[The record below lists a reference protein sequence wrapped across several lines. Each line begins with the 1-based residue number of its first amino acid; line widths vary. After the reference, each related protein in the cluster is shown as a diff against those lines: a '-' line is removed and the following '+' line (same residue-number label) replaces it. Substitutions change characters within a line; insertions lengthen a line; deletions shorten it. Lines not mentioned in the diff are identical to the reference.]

1 MRSVPASRV
10 AQLNNYATPEGGPAE
25 CRWSVNNCGP
35 NDEPFAFHSGGVNAT
50 MGDGSVR
57 FLADSI
63 DGVVVKWLVGAE
75 DGQIVNESL

>member
-1 MRSVPASRV
+1 
-10 AQLNNYATPEGGPAE
+10 
-25 CRWSVNNCGP
+25 
-35 NDEPFAFHSGGVNAT
+35 

-63 DGVVVKWLVGAE
+63 DGVVVKWMVGAE